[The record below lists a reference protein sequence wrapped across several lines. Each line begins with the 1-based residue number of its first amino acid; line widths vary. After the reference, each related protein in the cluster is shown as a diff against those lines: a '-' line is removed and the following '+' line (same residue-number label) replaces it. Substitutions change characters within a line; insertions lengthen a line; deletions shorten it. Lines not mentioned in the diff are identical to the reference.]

1 MSASAHKSGRSS
13 VGHVCLFR
21 SSIRRSRHRA
31 QVRSSTHKAWH
42 LPYIRSPSH
51 TWFSQHDVRSQI
63 TDRVTVLKLDH
74 LHTKHGTCR
83 TSDLHRTHWTG
94 RRPRSPDAVRTTHN
108 TRHRSPPTTCGTR
121 SARLRTTPH
130 GSAARLRAHRTLTAV
145 GTSRRR
151 RLGDGCRPRRL
162 TAPHGADGST
172 TAVGRGGSRRL
183 TAPQHKAQ
191 RQPRPKPRAACA
203 SWTPCWPAG
212 GTSAQLQR

>member
-1 MSASAHKSGRSS
+1 MCAYSGHLYADRVTVLKLDHLHTKHGTCRTSD
-13 VGHVCLFR
+13 L
-21 SSIRRSRHRA
+21 HR
-31 QVRSSTHKAWH
+31 TH
-42 LPYIRSPSH
+42 
-51 TWFSQHDVRSQI
+51 WFSQHDVRSQI

-162 TAPHGADGST
+162 TAPHGTAAQGSAAA
-172 TAVGRGGSRRL
+172 TA
-183 TAPQHKAQ
+183 
-191 RQPRPKPRAACA
+191 
-203 SWTPCWPAG
+203 
-212 GTSAQLQR
+212 